1 MSLARHLSQQHQVT
15 QRFVSILEQER
26 LTLVAGKI
34 DGEHLT
40 RLTAQKQAL
49 LLTLERLE
57 SVRRRAQIT
66 RGYQAGAKGAALAAR
81 DEGCIEVWSKLQE
94 MAAQAKRLNQLN
106 GDTLLIRLQ
115 QNQRILNVLNELSGH
130 TLYGP
135 DGRQRPRA
143 NLSGLT

>member
-1 MSLARHLSQQHQVT
+1 MSLAQHLSQQHQAT
-15 QRFVSILEQER
+15 QRFVSVLEQER
-26 LTLVAGKI
+26 LVLVAGKI
-34 DGEHLT
+34 DGEQLT

-57 SVRRRAQIT
+57 SVRRRAQIK
-66 RGYQAGAKGAALAAR
+66 RGYQPGARGAAQAAR
-81 DEGCIEVWSKLQE
+81 DEGCLDGWSKLQE
-94 MAAQAKRLNQLN
+94 TAAQAKRLNQLN

-135 DGRQRPRA
+135 DGRQRPRPTM
-143 NLSGLT
+143 SGLT